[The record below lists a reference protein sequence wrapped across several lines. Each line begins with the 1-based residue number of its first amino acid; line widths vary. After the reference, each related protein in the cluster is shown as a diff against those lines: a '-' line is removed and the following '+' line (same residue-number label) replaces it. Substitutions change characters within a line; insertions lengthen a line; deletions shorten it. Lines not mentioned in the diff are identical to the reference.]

1 MNNLYLDGLITA
13 RKVVASKG
21 VEALDRLIEEI
32 KSHSIETTAVEIVA
46 ETR

>member
-13 RKVVASKG
+13 RKIVANKG
-21 VEALDRLIEEI
+21 IEALDRLIEEI
-32 KSHSIETTAVEIVA
+32 KSHSIETTALEVSV